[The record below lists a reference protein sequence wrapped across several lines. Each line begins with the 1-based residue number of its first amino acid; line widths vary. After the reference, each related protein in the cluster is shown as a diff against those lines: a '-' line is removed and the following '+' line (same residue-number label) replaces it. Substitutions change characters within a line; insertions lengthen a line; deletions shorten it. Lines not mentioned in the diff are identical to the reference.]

1 MIMSPRCWLS
11 FSCHC
16 PCSSSASRLM
26 LGPHPL
32 NCFCCGCCQPELLLL
47 MSEAISADQHAC
59 RQLDQHLAGDV
70 ETLHNSNVDHSCEP
84 HYTPVHKVDQC
95 CRQPLIG
102 IFASVHCRRVYALSR
117 ARAERMSVQHSKYEP
132 YWYCSIRHA
141 TDATA
146 AVPANA
152 MLWSIGSR
160 F

>member
-1 MIMSPRCWLS
+1 MP
-11 FSCHC
+11 
-16 PCSSSASRLM
+16 ASITRSLALALVQCTAGKRIGVSLNKRL
-26 LGPHPL
+26 
-32 NCFCCGCCQPELLLL
+32 E
-47 MSEAISADQHAC
+47 
-59 RQLDQHLAGDV
+59 
-70 ETLHNSNVDHSCEP
+70 
-84 HYTPVHKVDQC
+84 
-95 CRQPLIG
+95 
-102 IFASVHCRRVYALSR
+102 VYALSR